1 MNILEHYPV
10 IIAVVLLAVSWII
23 YACLRFPLYRL
34 RGYHFA
40 FPTNPADGSV
50 PLSVVVIIRN
60 RADDLERNL
69 KLLAMQNYPAF
80 EIIVFD
86 DASVDGASDVIKR
99 IEQSFPHVHH
109 TFLPETA
116 RYVSRSKLAVTL
128 GVKAARHDWIV
139 LTESDCISDSSDRL
153 GFLAAACDEAH
164 DFVLGYTDYDD
175 DGTWRSNR
183 YSLDN
188 MVRQMRFF
196 RASAKRRN
204 GKAIGGCIGNIAFRK
219 SVFLDNRGFSSNL
232 SLLGGEDVL
241 LADSLARPGR
251 TGVIIR
257 KETRVHRLPPLRG
270 NQWRTMKLFQAE
282 SARYLGSCG
291 RKERCAWG
299 LSSWCWHLPL
309 WTAAALIVLFVLRT
323 QYIYAAAVALAE
335 LIFIL
340 LDDVLFNKASATLGG
355 SRYYFMYPYYNLVQ
369 PFCNLYYRLKS
380 RRQRRSLM
388 RGL

>member
-1 MNILEHYPV
+1 MLVQYSV
-10 IIAVVLLAVSWII
+10 IIVIVFFVMVWLT

-34 RGYHFA
+34 KGYHFA
-40 FPTNPADGSV
+40 FPVHPADGSV
-50 PLSVVVIIRN
+50 PLSVVVVIRN

-69 KLLAMQNYPAF
+69 QLLATQNYPAF
-80 EIIVFD
+80 EVIVVN

-99 IEQSFPHVHH
+99 IEQRFPYVRH
-109 TFLPETA
+109 TFLPESA

-128 GVKAARHDWIV
+128 GAKAARYEWIV
-139 LTESDCISDSSDRL
+139 LTESDCIGVSGDRL

-164 DFVLGYTDYDD
+164 DLVLGYTDYDD
-175 DGTWRSNR
+175 DGTWRSDR
-183 YSLDN
+183 YALDN

-204 GKAIGGCIGNIAFRK
+204 GKAVGGCIGNMAFRK
-219 SVFLDNRGFSSNL
+219 SVFLENRGFSSNL

-257 KETRVHRLPPLRG
+257 KETQVHRQPPVLR

-282 SARYLGSCG
+282 SAHYLSSRG
-291 RKERCAWG
+291 RMERRAWG
-299 LSSWCWHLPL
+299 LSSWCWHLSL
-309 WTAAALIVLFVLRT
+309 LAVVVLTALFVLHM
-323 QYIYAAAVALAE
+323 QYAYAASAALVE
-335 LIFIL
+335 LMFIA
-340 LDDVLFNKASATLGG
+340 LDDVLFNRASATLGG
-355 SRYYFMYPYYNLVQ
+355 RRYYFMYPCYNLVQ
-369 PFCNLYYRLKS
+369 PFVNLYYRLKS
-380 RRQRRSLM
+380 RKLRHSLM

>member
-1 MNILEHYPV
+1 MNISEHYPV
-10 IIAVVLLAVSWII
+10 IIAIVFLMAWWLI

-34 RGYHFA
+34 KGYHFA
-40 FPTNPADGSV
+40 FPESPSDGSV
-50 PLSVVVIIRN
+50 PLSVVVVIRN

-69 KLLAMQNYPAF
+69 QLLATQNYPFF
-80 EIIVFD
+80 EVIVVD

-99 IEQSFPHVHH
+99 IEQSFPHVRH
-109 TFLPETA
+109 TFLPESA

-139 LTESDCISDSSDRL
+139 LTESDCICDSCDRL

-164 DFVLGYTDYDD
+164 DLVLGYTDYDD
-175 DGTWRSNR
+175 DGTWRAGR
-183 YSLDN
+183 YALDN

-196 RASAKRRN
+196 CASAKRRN
-204 GKAIGGCIGNIAFRK
+204 SKAVGGCISNIAFRK

-241 LADSLARPGR
+241 LADSLARPGK

-257 KETRVHRLPPLRG
+257 KETRVHRLPPMRG
-270 NQWRTMKLFQAE
+270 NQWLTMKLFQAE
-282 SARYLGSCG
+282 SARYLSSRG
-291 RKERCAWG
+291 RMERRVWG

-309 WTAAALIVLFVLRT
+309 WVTAALIVLFVLRT
-323 QYIYAAAVALAE
+323 QYVYAAAVALVE
-335 LIFIL
+335 LMFIV
-340 LDDVLFNKASATLGG
+340 LDDVLFNKASSTLGG
-355 SRYYFMYPYYNLVQ
+355 SRYYFMYPCYNLVQ
-369 PFCNLYYRLKS
+369 PICNLYYRLKS
-380 RRQRRSLM
+380 RKQRHSLM